1 MNCYKFNFLF
11 LFMLPC
17 LLFGQ
22 DNVINEF
29 KVELIIFKYA
39 DFETNETFKST
50 LEIPFEDIIYLS
62 DQNSSKKEFEYS
74 NFSNMSSYY
83 ENLFSNNELSLS
95 MLPDTIFRDSSDLN
109 ILEKLKNKINQNSE
123 YQLIDS
129 KSWIQTIPS
138 LESSKFLQYEDKK
151 KYGFFLK
158 FYKKRFMHIVLKLYL
173 GTLENSNN
181 NIKIFI
187 DVEKRIFDNE
197 IHFFDHPHF
206 GVIVSISGI

>member
-1 MNCYKFNFLF
+1 
-11 LFMLPC
+11 MLPC
-17 LLFGQ
+17 FLFGQ

-29 KVELIIFKYA
+29 KVELIIFKYTN
-39 DFETNETFKST
+39 FETNETFKSG

-83 ENLFSNNELSLS
+83 KNLFRNNELSLS
-95 MLPDTIFRDSSDLN
+95 KLPEPIFRDSSDLN
-109 ILEKLKNKINQNSE
+109 ILEKLKNTINQNSE

-158 FYKKRFMHIVLKLYL
+158 LYKKRFMHIILKSYL

>member
-11 LFMLPC
+11 LFILPC
-17 LLFGQ
+17 ILFGQ
-22 DNVINEF
+22 DNVFSEF
-29 KVELIIFKYA
+29 KVELIIFKYT
-39 DFETNETFKST
+39 DFETNESFKST
-50 LEIPFEDIIYLS
+50 FEIPYEDIIYLS
-62 DQNSSKKEFEYS
+62 DQNSLKNEFEYS

-83 ENLFSNNELSLS
+83 KNLFNNNNKVSLS
-95 MLPDTIFRDSSDLN
+95 ELPEPIFRDSTDLN

-123 YQLIDS
+123 YQLIDT

-151 KYGFFLK
+151 NYGFFLK
-158 FYKKRFMHIVLKLYL
+158 FYKKRFMHIILKSYL
-173 GTLENSNN
+173 GTLDNSNN
-181 NIKIFI
+181 LKIFI

-206 GVIVSISGI
+206 GVIVSINGV

>member
-1 MNCYKFNFLF
+1 
-11 LFMLPC
+11 MLPC

-39 DFETNETFKST
+39 DFETSETFKST

-95 MLPDTIFRDSSDLN
+95 MLPEPIFRDSSDLN

-206 GVIVSISGI
+206 GVIVSINGI

>member
-39 DFETNETFKST
+39 DFETNETFKSA

-95 MLPDTIFRDSSDLN
+95 MLPEPIFRDSSDLN

-138 LESSKFLQYEDKK
+138 LESSKFLQYEYKE

-158 FYKKRFMHIVLKLYL
+158 FYKKRFMHINLKSYL
-173 GTLENSNN
+173 GTLNSSNN
-181 NIKIFI
+181 DIKIFI

-206 GVIVSISGI
+206 GVIVSINGI

>member
-29 KVELIIFKYA
+29 KVELIIFKYVN
-39 DFETNETFKST
+39 FETNETFKSA

-95 MLPDTIFRDSSDLN
+95 MLPEPIFRDSSDLN

-158 FYKKRFMHIVLKLYL
+158 FYKKRFMHIVLKSYL

-206 GVIVSISGI
+206 GVIVSINGI

>member
-39 DFETNETFKST
+39 DFETNETFKSS

-62 DQNSSKKEFEYS
+62 DQNSSIKEFEYS

-95 MLPDTIFRDSSDLN
+95 MLPDPIFRDSSDLN

-206 GVIVSISGI
+206 GVIISINGI

>member
-1 MNCYKFNFLF
+1 
-11 LFMLPC
+11 MLPC

-83 ENLFSNNELSLS
+83 ENLFNNNELSLS
-95 MLPDTIFRDSSDLN
+95 MLPEPIFRDSSDLN

-123 YQLIDS
+123 YQLIDY

-206 GVIVSISGI
+206 GVIVSINGI

>member
-1 MNCYKFNFLF
+1 
-11 LFMLPC
+11 MLPC

-95 MLPDTIFRDSSDLN
+95 MLPEPIFRDSSDLN

-206 GVIVSISGI
+206 GVIVSINGI

>member
-1 MNCYKFNFLF
+1 
-11 LFMLPC
+11 
-17 LLFGQ
+17 
-22 DNVINEF
+22 
-29 KVELIIFKYA
+29 
-39 DFETNETFKST
+39 
-50 LEIPFEDIIYLS
+50 LS

-95 MLPDTIFRDSSDLN
+95 MLPEPIFRDSSDLN

-206 GVIVSISGI
+206 GVIVSINGI

>member
-1 MNCYKFNFLF
+1 MNCYRFNFLF
-11 LFMLPC
+11 LFMLPFF
-17 LLFGQ
+17 LFGQ
-22 DNVINEF
+22 DNIISEF
-29 KVELIIFKYA
+29 KVELIIFKYT
-39 DFETNETFKST
+39 DYESNETFKST
-50 LEIPFEDIIYLS
+50 LEIPYEDIIYLS
-62 DQNSSKKEFEYS
+62 DQNSYKKEFKYS

-83 ENLFSNNELSLS
+83 ENLFNNNQFSLS
-95 MLPDTIFRDSSDLN
+95 KLPEPIFRDSSDLN

-138 LESSKFLQYEDKK
+138 FESSKFLQYEDKK

-158 FYKKRFMHIVLKLYL
+158 FYKKRFMHIILKSYL

-206 GVIVSISGI
+206 GVIVSINGI

>member
-17 LLFGQ
+17 FLFGQ

-39 DFETNETFKST
+39 NFETNETFKSA

-83 ENLFSNNELSLS
+83 KNLFRNNELSLS
-95 MLPDTIFRDSSDLN
+95 KLPEPIFRDSSDLN
-109 ILEKLKNKINQNSE
+109 ILEKLKNTINQNSE

-158 FYKKRFMHIVLKLYL
+158 LYKKRFMHIILKSYL

>member
-1 MNCYKFNFLF
+1 
-11 LFMLPC
+11 MLPC
-17 LLFGQ
+17 FLFGQ
-22 DNVINEF
+22 DNVIDEF
-29 KVELIIFKYA
+29 KVELIIFKYTN
-39 DFETNETFKST
+39 FETNETFKSG

-83 ENLFSNNELSLS
+83 KNLFRNNELSLS
-95 MLPDTIFRDSSDLN
+95 KLPEPIFRDSSDLN
-109 ILEKLKNKINQNSE
+109 ILEKLKNTINQNSE

-158 FYKKRFMHIVLKLYL
+158 LYKKRFMHIILKSYL

>member
-1 MNCYKFNFLF
+1 
-11 LFMLPC
+11 MLPC
-17 LLFGQ
+17 FLFGQ
-22 DNVINEF
+22 DNIISEF
-29 KVELIIFKYA
+29 KIELIIFKYT

-50 LEIPFEDIIYLS
+50 LEIPYEDIIYLS
-62 DQNSSKKEFEYS
+62 DQNSLKNEFEYS

-83 ENLFSNNELSLS
+83 KNLFNNNKLSLS
-95 MLPDTIFRDSSDLN
+95 ELPEPIFRDSTDLN

-123 YQLIDS
+123 YQLIDT

-138 LESSKFLQYEDKK
+138 LESSKFLQYEDKNN
-151 KYGFFLK
+151 YGFFLK
-158 FYKKRFMHIVLKLYL
+158 FYKKRFMHIILKSYL
-173 GTLENSNN
+173 GTLDNSNN
-181 NIKIFI
+181 LKIFI

>member
-39 DFETNETFKST
+39 DFETNETFKSA

-95 MLPDTIFRDSSDLN
+95 MLPEPIFRDSSDLN

-206 GVIVSISGI
+206 GVIVSINGI

>member
-1 MNCYKFNFLF
+1 
-11 LFMLPC
+11 MLPC

-62 DQNSSKKEFEYS
+62 DQNSSKKEFQYS

-95 MLPDTIFRDSSDLN
+95 MLPEPIFRDSSDLN

-206 GVIVSISGI
+206 GVIVSINGI

>member
-11 LFMLPC
+11 LFILPC
-17 LLFGQ
+17 ILFGQ
-22 DNVINEF
+22 DNVFSEF
-29 KVELIIFKYA
+29 KVELIIFKYT
-39 DFETNETFKST
+39 DFETNESFKST
-50 LEIPFEDIIYLS
+50 FEIPYEDIIYLS
-62 DQNSSKKEFEYS
+62 DQNSLKNEFEYS

-83 ENLFSNNELSLS
+83 KNLFNNNKLSLS
-95 MLPDTIFRDSSDLN
+95 ELPEPIFRDSTDLN

-123 YQLIDS
+123 YQLIDT

-138 LESSKFLQYEDKK
+138 LESSKFLQYEDKNN
-151 KYGFFLK
+151 YGFFLK
-158 FYKKRFMHIVLKLYL
+158 FYKKRFMHIILKSYL

-181 NIKIFI
+181 NIKVFI

-206 GVIVSISGI
+206 GVIVSISGT

>member
-1 MNCYKFNFLF
+1 
-11 LFMLPC
+11 MLPC

-39 DFETNETFKST
+39 DFETNETFKSS

-62 DQNSSKKEFEYS
+62 DQNSSIKEFEYS

-95 MLPDTIFRDSSDLN
+95 ILPEPIFRDSSDLN

-206 GVIVSISGI
+206 GVIISINGI

>member
-1 MNCYKFNFLF
+1 
-11 LFMLPC
+11 MLPC

-39 DFETNETFKST
+39 DFETNETFKSS

-83 ENLFSNNELSLS
+83 ESLFNNNEFSLS
-95 MLPDTIFRDSSDLN
+95 KLPEPIFRDSSDLN

-206 GVIVSISGI
+206 GVIVSINGI

>member
-95 MLPDTIFRDSSDLN
+95 MLPEPIFRDSSDLN

-206 GVIVSISGI
+206 GVIVSINGI

>member
-95 MLPDTIFRDSSDLN
+95 MLPEPIFRDSSDLN

-206 GVIVSISGI
+206 GVIVSINEI

>member
-1 MNCYKFNFLF
+1 
-11 LFMLPC
+11 MLPC

-95 MLPDTIFRDSSDLN
+95 MLPEPIFRDSSDLN

-123 YQLIDS
+123 YQLIDT

-138 LESSKFLQYEDKK
+138 LESSKFLQYEDKNN
-151 KYGFFLK
+151 YGFFLK
-158 FYKKRFMHIVLKLYL
+158 FYKKRFMHIILKSYL
-173 GTLENSNN
+173 GTLDNSNN
-181 NIKIFI
+181 LKIFI

-206 GVIVSISGI
+206 GVIVSISGV

>member
-206 GVIVSISGI
+206 GVIVSINGI

>member
-39 DFETNETFKST
+39 DFETNETFKSS

-62 DQNSSKKEFEYS
+62 DQNSSIKEFEYS

-95 MLPDTIFRDSSDLN
+95 MLPEPIFRDSSDLN
-109 ILEKLKNKINQNSE
+109 ILENLKNKINQNSE

-206 GVIVSISGI
+206 GVIISINGI